1 MYNKK
6 LKEKTISGE
15 YRILK
20 IDYGEDEDEE
30 EINSNKNYR

>member
-1 MYNKK
+1 

-20 IDYGEDEDEE
+20 IDYGEEENEE
-30 EINSNKNYR
+30 EINSIYNIYINI